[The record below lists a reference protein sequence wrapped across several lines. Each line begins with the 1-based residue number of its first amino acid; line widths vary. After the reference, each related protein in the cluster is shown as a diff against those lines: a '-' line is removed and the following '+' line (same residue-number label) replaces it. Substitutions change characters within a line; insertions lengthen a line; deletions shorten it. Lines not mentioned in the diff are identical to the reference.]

1 MNEKNLTLL
10 IMAGGMGSRFGGL
23 KQIEPI
29 GPNGEFLID
38 YSIYDAIRSGFKRV
52 VFVIKEENFEIFKST
67 IGSRVQDKIEILYVF
82 QKMED
87 LPIGYSVPP
96 ERVKPWGT
104 AHAIWSARDLIKD
117 PFVIIN
123 ADDFYGYDAYL
134 KMSEFL
140 CNSNNNCYCIAGYK
154 VINTLTSNGAV
165 KRGVCKIKDGHLSHI
180 IECNVSRKN
189 GKIISK
195 PLDGRDDFVIS
206 EDTFVSMN
214 MIGFMP
220 NIFDY
225 IEEYFIPFLESN
237 KSNNLTC
244 EYLIPDVLEK
254 LTMQGEIL
262 TKVIPTSAKWEGV
275 TYKEDLIDVVKNIRD
290 RISNGEYPDKLW
302 E

>member
-38 YSIYDAIRSGFKRV
+38 YSIYDAIRAGFKRV

-165 KRGVCKIKDGHLSHI
+165 KRGVCKIKDDHLSHI